1 MSLISP
7 DALLEADVT
16 MIVGVFFLLTLRQAL
31 GLKFSW
37 KYIEFAYVPLALFTA
52 SAMILTSGMEL
63 SPPELLMAVSEGL
76 FVLGL
81 MTALAT
87 IPRAIRDKEESKR

>member
-31 GLKFSW
+31 GLKFSP
-37 KYIEFAYVPLALFTA
+37 KYIEVAYVPLTLFTM
-52 SAMILTSGMEL
+52 SAIILSAGLEL
-63 SPPELLMAVSEGL
+63 PPPELLMAVSEGL
-76 FVLGL
+76 FLLGL
-81 MTALAT
+81 VTALMT